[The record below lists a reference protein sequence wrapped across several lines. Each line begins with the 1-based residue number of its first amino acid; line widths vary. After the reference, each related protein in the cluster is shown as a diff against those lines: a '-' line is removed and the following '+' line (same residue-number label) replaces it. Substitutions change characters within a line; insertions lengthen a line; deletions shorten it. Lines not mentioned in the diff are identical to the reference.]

1 MTVLID
7 SWAWIEYFKGSK
19 LGGEAKKLIE
29 DSEERAIVSAINI
42 AEVYGWILRFYD
54 EKIAEEKKAAMRER
68 AFVCDVDE
76 ETAVEAAKT
85 RHQKKWGLGDAI
97 VYATAKKADAT
108 IVTGDPH
115 FRDLE
120 QIIFLG

>member
-7 SWAWIEYFKGSK
+7 SWTWIEYFKGSK
-19 LGGEAKKLIE
+19 SGERARKIIE
-29 DSEERAIVSAINI
+29 DSDERAIVSAINV
-42 AEVYGWILRFYD
+42 AEVYGWIMRCYD
-54 EKIAEEKKAAMRER
+54 ERAADEKRAAMRER

-76 ETAVEAAKT
+76 EIAVEAARTKQ
-85 RHQKKWGLGDAI
+85 QKKWGLGDAI
-97 VYATAKKADAT
+97 VFATAKKSEAT

-120 QIIFLG
+120 NVIFLG

>member
-7 SWAWIEYFKGSK
+7 SWAWIEYFKGSRT
-19 LGGEAKKLIE
+19 GEEAKRVIE
-29 DSEERAIVSAINI
+29 DSDERAVISAINI

-54 EKIAEEKKAAMRER
+54 EETAEEKKAAMRER
-68 AFVCDVDE
+68 AFVCDVNDE
-76 ETAVEAAKT
+76 IAVEAAKT
-85 RHQKKWGLGDAI
+85 RHQRKWGLGDAI

-120 QIIFLG
+120 QVIFLG

>member
-19 LGGEAKKLIE
+19 HGGEAKKLIE

-54 EKIAEEKKAAMRER
+54 EETAEEKKAAMRER
-68 AFVCDVDE
+68 AFVRDVDE
-76 ETAVEAAKT
+76 EIAVEAAKT
-85 RHQKKWGLGDAI
+85 RHQRKWRLGDAI
-97 VYATAKKADAT
+97 VYATARKEGAT

-115 FRDLE
+115 FRDSE
-120 QIIFLG
+120 QVNLIG